1 MMIKGSTVIMSSAYI
16 NEIDSYISL
25 LQTKLSKETNERK
38 KSELQSQIDSYTD
51 KLEKALAFQDTI
63 DEVLNIDMPR
73 LTLVKTMRGTV
84 IPIKNV
90 QVL

>member
-1 MMIKGSTVIMSSAYI
+1 MIKGSTVIMSSAYI

>member
-16 NEIDSYISL
+16 YEIDSYISL
-25 LQTKLSKETNERK
+25 LQTKLSKETHERK
-38 KSELQSQIDSYTD
+38 KSELQSQVDIYTD
-51 KLEKALAFQDTI
+51 KMEKALAFQDTI
-63 DEVLNIDMPR
+63 DEILNIDMPR
-73 LTLVKTMRGTV
+73 LTLVKTMRGSV

>member
-1 MMIKGSTVIMSSAYI
+1 MIKGSTVIMSSAYI
-16 NEIDSYISL
+16 DEIDSYISL
-25 LQTKLSKETNERK
+25 LQTKLSKESNERK

>member
-1 MMIKGSTVIMSSAYI
+1 MIKGSTVIMSSAYI
-16 NEIDSYISL
+16 DEIDSYISL
-25 LQTKLSKETNERK
+25 LQTKLSKESNERK

-73 LTLVKTMRGTV
+73 LTLVKTMRGSV